1 MLILFR
7 LNLKLIN
14 IKFTLTQME
23 ETIYN
28 SYEST
33 LKRLIQIL
41 KTKTT
46 DNVKQLEDLWDSIS
60 VNQLNGIKNT
70 RISPTIS
77 SSSQSSIHLSD
88 SSNDSTNSIS
98 NNVIIIKFKSL
109 KNFFYK
115 NYLIV
120 KKRSI

>member
-1 MLILFR
+1 
-7 LNLKLIN
+7 
-14 IKFTLTQME
+14 ME

-77 SSSQSSIHLSD
+77 SSSQSPIHLSD

-109 KNFFYK
+109 KIKFFK
-115 NYLIV
+115 IKLFN
-120 KKRSI
+120 S